1 MAYLGVAGE
10 VATERVQA
18 RAQGVGSL
26 QIELLDQLQLLD
38 EHTFQQRLK
47 LQLLA

>member
-1 MAYLGVAGE
+1 VAGE
-10 VATERVQA
+10 VAAERVQA
-18 RAQGVGSL
+18 RGQGVGSL

-38 EHTFQQRLK
+38 HDTFQQRLK